1 MRTSLDCE
9 AQLATAGVPCTTYL
23 TTEQAMRGPQVKA
36 RGATTEVRDA
46 VGAYLVPNAPFQMPG
61 LNTSPRKHVPALGEH
76 TQSVLKELANI
87 QSSAAC

>member
-1 MRTSLDCE
+1 MHTSLDCE
-9 AQLATAGVPCTTYL
+9 TQLATAGVPCTPYF

-61 LNTSPRKHVPALGEH
+61 LNTSPRQHVPALGEH
-76 TQSVLKELANI
+76 TQNVLKELANMHP
-87 QSSAAC
+87 SVAC